1 MLIVNQKSIRNNLQN
16 PPVVLAEKIRAL
28 REIVQYG
35 RRNSV
40 AINLENLSETAED
53 LEPAISELMQIL
65 QQSPLEVTIQFK

>member
-40 AINLENLSETAED
+40 AINLENLSEAAED